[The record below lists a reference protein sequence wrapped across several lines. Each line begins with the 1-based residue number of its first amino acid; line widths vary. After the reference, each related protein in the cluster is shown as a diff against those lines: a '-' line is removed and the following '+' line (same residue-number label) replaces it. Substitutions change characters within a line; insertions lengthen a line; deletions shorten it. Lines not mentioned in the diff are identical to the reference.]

1 MMTIKSSG
9 GRWGLS
15 LTRHPFIFFL
25 ASAMS
30 YSYIQIDPR
39 LIKLDELVETYH
51 RKTDAHDDRICT
63 GYDERDRCSMPATRW
78 QFNRVNAYAKQL
90 FKELVEEARANNITP
105 HELLTAIQ
113 KHR

>member
-1 MMTIKSSG
+1 MY
-9 GRWGLS
+9 
-15 LTRHPFIFFL
+15 
-25 ASAMS
+25 

-39 LIKLDELVETYH
+39 LIKLDELVATYH

-63 GYDERDRCSMPATRW
+63 GYDERERCSMPVTSW
-78 QFNRVNAYAKQL
+78 QFKQVNLYAKQL
-90 FKELVEEARANNITP
+90 FQELAHEARGLGISP

>member
-1 MMTIKSSG
+1 
-9 GRWGLS
+9 
-15 LTRHPFIFFL
+15 
-25 ASAMS
+25 MS

-105 HELLTAIQ
+105 HELLSAIQ